1 MFAFDI
7 LDKEM
12 LVAYIVFEILNKDM
26 KKVILTNNIKIRRTS
41 QIITVVVK
49 ATHPTCSEIPGI
61 TVAVSTNLEG
71 RGVVLHINKRR

>member
-1 MFAFDI
+1 MVSPLRGLAFNI
-7 LDKEM
+7 L
-12 LVAYIVFEILNKDM
+12 VTYIIFEILDKDM
-26 KKVILTNNIKIRRTS
+26 KKVILTNNIKIRTTS

-71 RGVVLHINKRR
+71 RLRGGFAYK